1 MNCDEYRKRRTLAE
15 GEANFPDDVRV
26 HFAECEEC
34 RIYLHEQ
41 ERLRME
47 VRKLAEI
54 EHAPPALRES
64 VADLLHE
71 PHAPRRQGTK
81 RWAAAAAAV
90 LVMAGVGTGYVWY
103 RHAGTPT
110 PERLAQDFIS
120 DHLHYLPGREQI
132 VSDSAQQ
139 VQDWFQGRVEFPVH
153 VPDVPGAVLEDARV
167 CDISGRKAAL
177 LHYRRNPGDALI
189 SVFVAEE
196 PKSFDRQMKSGTLV
210 ASNQGLNS
218 TLWCH
223 RGLLYDVVGPL
234 DDSSLQQIA
243 ESVRKQEP

>member
-1 MNCDEYRKRRTLAE
+1 MNCDEYRKRRILVE
-15 GEANFPDDVRV
+15 GDTSLPDDVRA

-34 RIYLHEQ
+34 QIYQREQ
-41 ERLRME
+41 ERLQME
-47 VRKLAEI
+47 VRKLAEG
-54 EHAPPALRES
+54 EHAPQALRES

-71 PHAPRRQGTK
+71 PHAPRRQGKK

-90 LVMAGVGTGYVWY
+90 LVMAGAGTGYVWY

-110 PERLAQDFIS
+110 PERLAQDFIN

-132 VSDSAQQ
+132 VSSSPQQ
-139 VQDWFQGRVEFPVH
+139 VQGWFQGRVEFPVH
-153 VPDVPGAVLEDARV
+153 VPNVPGAVLEDARV

-177 LHYRRNPGDALI
+177 LHYRRNQGDAPI

-196 PKSFDRQMKSGTLV
+196 PKSFDQKMKSGTLV

-234 DDSSLQQIA
+234 DDASLQQIA
-243 ESVRKQEP
+243 ESVRNQEP

>member
-1 MNCDEYRKRRTLAE
+1 MNCDEYRKRHILAE
-15 GEANFPDDVRV
+15 REANFPSDVRA

-34 RIYLHEQ
+34 QIYLREQ
-41 ERLRME
+41 ERLRTE

-54 EHAPPALRES
+54 EHAPSVLRAS
-64 VADLLHE
+64 IADLICR
-71 PHAPRRQGTK
+71 PHAPKGQGIR
-81 RWAAAAAAV
+81 RWAAAAAI
-90 LVMAGVGTGYVWY
+90 LVMAGAGTGYVWY
-103 RHAGTPT
+103 RHARTPT

-132 VSDSAQQ
+132 ASSSPQQ
-139 VQDWFQGRVEFPVH
+139 VQRWFQGRVEFPVH

-196 PKSFDRQMKSGTLV
+196 PKSFERQMKPGNLV

-218 TLWCH
+218 RLWCH

-234 DDSSLQQIA
+234 DDASVQQIA
-243 ESVRKQEP
+243 ESVRNQEP

>member
-1 MNCDEYRKRRTLAE
+1 MNCDEYRKGRILAE
-15 GEANFPDDVRV
+15 GEANLPDIVRL

-34 RIYLHEQ
+34 QIYLREQ

-47 VRKLAEI
+47 VRKLAER
-54 EHAPPALRES
+54 EHAPEGLRES
-64 VADLLHE
+64 VADLLHQTN
-71 PHAPRRQGTK
+71 APKRQGTT
-81 RWAAAAAAV
+81 RWAAAAAAI
-90 LVMAGVGTGYVWY
+90 LVMVGAGTSYVWY
-103 RHAGTPT
+103 RYARTPT

-132 VSDSAQQ
+132 VSSSPQQ
-139 VQDWFQGRVEFPVH
+139 VQGWFQGRVEFPVP

-177 LHYRRNPGDALI
+177 LHYRRNSGDALI

-196 PKSFDRQMKSGTLV
+196 PKSFERQMKPGNLV

-223 RGLLYDVVGPL
+223 RGLVYDVVAAL

-243 ESVRKQEP
+243 ESVRNQAP

>member
-1 MNCDEYRKRRTLAE
+1 MNCDEYRKRRILAE
-15 GEANFPDDVRV
+15 SETSVPEDVRV

-34 RIYLHEQ
+34 QIYLREQ

-47 VRKLAEI
+47 VRRLKER
-54 EHAPPALRES
+54 EHVPHALRES
-64 VADLLHE
+64 LAELLGH
-71 PHAPRRQGTK
+71 PRAPKRQGIR
-81 RWAAAAAAV
+81 RWAAAAAAI
-90 LVMAGVGTGYVWY
+90 LVMVAAGTSYVWY
-103 RHAGTPT
+103 RHARTPT

-132 VSDSAQQ
+132 VSNSAQQ
-139 VQDWFQGRVEFPVH
+139 VQGWFQGRVEFPVH

-167 CDISGRKAAL
+167 CDVSGRKAAL

-196 PKSFDRQMKSGTLV
+196 PKSFERRTKPGNLV

-218 TLWCH
+218 RLWCH

-234 DDSSLQQIA
+234 DDASLQQIA
-243 ESVRKQEP
+243 DSVRNQEP

>member
-1 MNCDEYRKRRTLAE
+1 MNCDECRKRRILAE
-15 GEANFPDDVRV
+15 GETNLPDDVRV

-34 RIYLHEQ
+34 QIYLREQ

-47 VRKLAEI
+47 VRKLAER
-54 EHAPPALRES
+54 EHAPQVLLES
-64 VADLLHE
+64 VGHLLRQ
-71 PHAPRRQGTK
+71 PNAPMRKGARP
-81 RWAAAAAAV
+81 WAAAAAI
-90 LVMAGVGTGYVWY
+90 LVMVGAGASYVWY
-103 RHAGTPT
+103 RHARTPT
-110 PERLAQDFIS
+110 PEHLAQDFIN

-132 VSDSAQQ
+132 ASSSPQQ
-139 VQDWFQGRVEFPVH
+139 VQGWFQGRVEFPVR

-196 PKSFDRQMKSGTLV
+196 PKSFERQMKPGTLV

-218 TLWCH
+218 RLWCH

-234 DDSSLQQIA
+234 DDASLQQIA
-243 ESVRKQEP
+243 ESVRNQEP

>member
-1 MNCDEYRKRRTLAE
+1 MNCDEYRKRRILAE
-15 GEANFPDDVRV
+15 GGASFPDDVRV

-34 RIYLHEQ
+34 QIYLGEQ

-47 VRKLAEI
+47 VRKLAVR

-64 VADLLHE
+64 VADLLRQ
-71 PHAPRRQGTK
+71 PHAPKRQGTR
-81 RWAAAAAAV
+81 RWAAAAAAI
-90 LVMAGVGTGYVWY
+90 LVMVGAGISYVWY
-103 RHAGTPT
+103 YHARTPT
-110 PERLAQDFIS
+110 PERLAQDFIR

-132 VSDSAQQ
+132 VSRSPQQ
-139 VQDWFQGRVEFPVH
+139 VQGWFQGRVEFPVH

-196 PKSFDRQMKSGTLV
+196 PKSFERQMKPGNLV

-218 TLWCH
+218 RLWCH

-234 DDSSLQQIA
+234 DDASLQQIA
-243 ESVRKQEP
+243 ESVRNQEP

>member
-1 MNCDEYRKRRTLAE
+1 MNCDEYRKRRILAE
-15 GEANFPDDVRV
+15 GETNLSDDVRL

-34 RIYLHEQ
+34 QIYLREQ

-47 VRKLAEI
+47 VRKLAER
-54 EHAPPALRES
+54 EHAPSALRES
-64 VADLLHE
+64 VAGLLRR
-71 PHAPRRQGTK
+71 PHAPRRQGAR
-81 RWAAAAAAV
+81 RWAAAAAAIF
-90 LVMAGVGTGYVWY
+90 VMGAAGTSYVWY
-103 RHAGTPT
+103 RHARTPS

-132 VSDSAQQ
+132 VSSSPQQ
-139 VQDWFQGRVEFPVH
+139 VQGWFQGRVEFPVH

-196 PKSFDRQMKSGTLV
+196 PKSFERQMKPGNLV

-218 TLWCH
+218 RLWCH

-234 DDSSLQQIA
+234 DDASLQQIA
-243 ESVRKQEP
+243 ESVRNQEP